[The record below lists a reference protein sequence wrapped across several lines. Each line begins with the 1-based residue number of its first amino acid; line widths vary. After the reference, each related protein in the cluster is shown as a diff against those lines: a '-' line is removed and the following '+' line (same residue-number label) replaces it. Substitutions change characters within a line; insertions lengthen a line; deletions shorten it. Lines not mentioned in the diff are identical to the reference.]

1 MSAGSLLLEPRQIEL
16 PVVFVVH
23 GHHVLLAGMAPGA
36 QFAVLVEPRNLIP
49 ASTANA
55 AGSLKGSVSDAARAL
70 CG

>member
-1 MSAGSLLLEPRQIEL
+1 MSAGALPLEPRQIEL
-16 PVVFVVH
+16 SVLFAVR

-55 AGSLKGSVSDAARAL
+55 AGSLKGFVLDAARAL
-70 CG
+70 FG